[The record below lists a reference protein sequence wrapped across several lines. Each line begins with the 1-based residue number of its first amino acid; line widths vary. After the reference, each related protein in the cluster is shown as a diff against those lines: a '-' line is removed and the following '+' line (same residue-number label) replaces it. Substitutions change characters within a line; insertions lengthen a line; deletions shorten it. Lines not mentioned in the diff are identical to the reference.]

1 MPLHTFNISLLYFW
15 FNCKHLYTFFMLI
28 INLNQN
34 KSDLNYY
41 ISGTLLEN
49 IEKNLKQN
57 KKTILYLN
65 KRGSFSSLI
74 CEDCQYYYK
83 CKNCDVSLTV
93 HENTWKIACHLC
105 WASWNTPLSCSKCN
119 WNHLKKIWV
128 WTQQIEDS
136 LRNYFKPSP
145 QPSPLEEREQKYSLR
160 KLELKSPWYIFILAK
175 KFRKNLT
182 KSEKRLWEIIR
193 DKKFNNLKFR
203 RQHPIWRYI
212 ADFYVEELKLV
223 LELDWGIHEE
233 INRKEY
239 DLERDNLLRNYWFN
253 IIRIKNQE
261 ILNNTTNEINN
272 ILSEKILPLLQ
283 RRGLGWGQKTGPKI
297 FRFDLDSIKNKTE
310 KIKALDNLENAD
322 IVIATK
328 MITTGFDFKNIW
340 LIWII
345 LTEQEFSFPNYNT
358 EEKAY
363 INIKQLIW
371 RWNRLWEKTEII
383 CQTFIPDN
391 EIIKNLSEKN
401 YKTFFIDTLSERKLF
416 NYPPFTELVTLEYR
430 DKSEKKSLDF
440 MLNLKNKLNLLNPS
454 SSKEARWRPIEI
466 ILNKQSFKK
475 NNQYFT
481 KIILKWDNLRKFLE
495 NIKYEIYKNSNLTI
509 IFE

>member
-1 MPLHTFNISLLYFW
+1 
-15 FNCKHLYTFFMLI
+15 MLI
-28 INLNQN
+28 VNLSQN
-34 KSDLNYY
+34 KSNLNYY

-105 WASWNTPLSCSKCN
+105 WASWNIPLSCSKCN

-136 LRNYFKPSP
+136 LKNYFKK
-145 QPSPLEEREQKYSLR
+145 SPLLGE
-160 KLELKSPWYIFILAK
+160 
-175 KFRKNLT
+175 
-182 KSEKRLWEIIR
+182 
-193 DKKFNNLKFR
+193 
-203 RQHPIWRYI
+203 
-212 ADFYVEELKLV
+212 
-223 LELDWGIHEE
+223 
-233 INRKEY
+233 
-239 DLERDNLLRNYWFN
+239 DLE
-253 IIRIKNQE
+253 
-261 ILNNTTNEINN
+261 
-272 ILSEKILPLLQ
+272 
-283 RRGLGWGQKTGPKI
+283 GGI

-310 KIKALDNLENAD
+310 KIKALDNLESAD
-322 IVIATK
+322 IIIATK

-345 LTEQEFSFPNYNT
+345 LAEQEFSFPNYNT

-363 INIKQLIW
+363 INLKQLIW

-391 EIIKNLSEKN
+391 EIIKSLSEKN
-401 YKTFFIDTLSERKLF
+401 YKNFFLDTLNERKLF
-416 NYPPFTELVTLEYR
+416 NYPPFTELITLEYR

-440 MLNLKNKLNLLNPS
+440 MLNLKNKLDLLN
-454 SSKEARWRPIEI
+454 SKPPNPLIRGKNSVEI
-466 ILNKQSFKK
+466 ILNKKAFKK
-475 NNQYFT
+475 YNQYYI
-481 KIILKWDNLRKFLE
+481 KIILKWDNLREFLE
-495 NIKYEIYKNSNLTI
+495 NIKYEIYKNSNLSV